1 MLKIAVIM
9 LFSVLLNANEIK
21 TFKDKEIAKNSY
33 PQKEICVANVADV
46 NRRGCC
52 SHHVGVCGC
61 SGNKKKC
68 CDGTMSPTCKCG
80 E

>member
-1 MLKIAVIM
+1 M

-46 NRRGCC
+46 NRRGCLL
-52 SHHVGVCGC
+52 S
-61 SGNKKKC
+61 
-68 CDGTMSPTCKCG
+68 
-80 E
+80 